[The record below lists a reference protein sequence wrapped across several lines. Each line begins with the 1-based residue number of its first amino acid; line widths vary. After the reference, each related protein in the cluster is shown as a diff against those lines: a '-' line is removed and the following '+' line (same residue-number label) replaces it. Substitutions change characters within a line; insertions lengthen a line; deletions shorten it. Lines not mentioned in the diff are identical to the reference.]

1 MTRSLAVVLAL
12 LAFALPEA
20 AHAQARSADTL
31 RVPGLRAPV
40 EIVRDRYG
48 VAHIYAANEND
59 LFFAQGYNAARDRL
73 FQFELWRRQATGTV
87 AEILGPRE
95 LDRDIG
101 ARLHRFR
108 GDLHKELAHYHPRG
122 EAIVGAFVRGV
133 NAYVR
138 EARAHPE
145 SLPVEFRLLG
155 IQPEEWTPDVV
166 ISRHQGLLGNI
177 TSELRIG
184 RAVARLGA
192 EKVKDLGSFGP
203 GDPDLRL
210 DPSIDGAALSA
221 DILHLY
227 DAFRAPVRFERSD
240 VVASSRGDEAAY
252 RRLAAAL
259 PPSETEIAASG
270 EAIGSN
276 NWVLAGSKTASGKP
290 LLANDP
296 HRVQQAPSLRYFVH
310 LVAPGWNVIGGGE
323 PVLPGVSIG
332 HNEHGAWGLTVFDLD
347 GEDLYA
353 YETNPANPNQYR
365 YRGAWEDMRIVRD
378 TIRVK
383 GAAPVVVQLRYTR
396 HGPVEYQ
403 DTAAH
408 RAWALRAAWLDIGAA
423 PYLASLRMD
432 QATTWE
438 EFRAACAYSRIP
450 GENMIWADRAGNI
463 GWQAVGVAP
472 VRRSWSG
479 LVPVP
484 GDGRF
489 EWDGYLPIPELPH
502 AANPAAG
509 FVATANQD
517 DLPQGYAH
525 RNAVGW
531 EWADPFRFRRITEV
545 LSPGKGFTVQDMARL
560 QHDVLSIPARTL
572 VPLALRLNA
581 AEPGVA
587 AALDSLR
594 RWDFRM
600 DTASVAAGIY
610 GIWERELME
619 ATTAVVVPPD
629 ARSLLR
635 LGTGRMVSLLA
646 SPDAHLGA
654 SPAAARDSILLR
666 ALSRAVAELGQ
677 RLGPDSRAWR
687 YGAYHHALLHH
698 PMSPAVS
705 DDVRRRLD
713 VGPAPR
719 GGNANTPNATGNGDN
734 QTAGASLRMVADLAD
749 WERSIATNTP
759 GQSGDPASPHYRDLF
774 PLWASGEYFPLAY
787 GRERVAAVAENRT
800 VLRPAGR

>member
-1 MTRSLAVVLAL
+1 MTRSLAAILAL
-12 LAFALPEA
+12 LALA
-20 AHAQARSADTL
+20 AAAPASAQTPSTDTL
-31 RVPGLRAPV
+31 DIPGLRAPV
-40 EIVRDRYG
+40 EIARDRWG
-48 VAHIYAANEND
+48 IAHIYAANEDD

-73 FQFELWRRQATGTV
+73 FQLEIWRRQATGTL

-108 GDLHKELAHYHPRG
+108 GDPHAELAHYHPRG
-122 EAIVGAFVRGV
+122 EAIVRAFVRGV
-133 NAYVR
+133 NAYIR
-138 EARAHPE
+138 QARAHPD
-145 SLPVEFRLLG
+145 SLPLEFRLLG
-155 IQPEEWTPDVV
+155 IQPQEWTPEVV
-166 ISRHQGLLGNI
+166 ISRHQGLLGNV

-192 EKVKDLGSFGP
+192 ATVRDLSSFGP
-203 GDPDLRL
+203 GEPDLRL
-210 DPSIDGAALSA
+210 DPSIDAAALDA
-221 DILHLY
+221 DILHY
-227 DAFRAPVRFERSD
+227 YNAFRQPVRFEPAD
-240 VVASSRGDEAAY
+240 IVAAARGDSAAY

-259 PPSETEIAASG
+259 PPAETDIAAG
-270 EAIGSN
+270 GDAIGSN
-276 NWVLAGSKTASGKP
+276 NWVLAGTKTASGRP

-332 HNEHGAWGLTVFDLD
+332 HNEHGAWGLTVFDID

-365 YRGAWEDMRIVRD
+365 YRGRWEDMRIEWD

-383 GAAPVVVQLRYTR
+383 GSAPVVVQLRFTR

-472 VRRSWSG
+472 IRRGWSG

-509 FVATANQD
+509 FIATANQD
-517 DLPQGYAH
+517 DLPPGYPH
-525 RNAVGW
+525 RDAVGW
-531 EWADPFRFRRITEV
+531 EWADPFRFRRIAEV
-545 LSPGKGFTVQDMARL
+545 LSAGDRFTVQDMMRL

-572 VPLALRLNA
+572 VPLALRLA
-581 AEPGVA
+581 PADPALA
-587 AALDSLR
+587 AALDTLR

-610 GIWERELME
+610 GIWERQLMQ
-619 ATTAVVVPPD
+619 ATTAAVVPPD
-629 ARSLLR
+629 ARALLR
-635 LGTGRMVSLLA
+635 LGTGRMVELLA
-646 SPDAHLGA
+646 SPDAHLG
-654 SPAAARDSILLR
+654 PNPTAARDSILL
-666 ALSRAVAELGQ
+666 
-677 RLGPDSRAWR
+677 
-687 YGAYHHALLHH
+687 
-698 PMSPAVS
+698 
-705 DDVRRRLD
+705 
-713 VGPAPR
+713 
-719 GGNANTPNATGNGDN
+719 
-734 QTAGASLRMVADLAD
+734 
-749 WERSIATNTP
+749 
-759 GQSGDPASPHYRDLF
+759 
-774 PLWASGEYFPLAY
+774 
-787 GRERVAAVAENRT
+787 
-800 VLRPAGR
+800 